1 MLKTQIK
8 CIYRAFYHLRR
19 IARNRRYLNR
29 SSMTQLVHG
38 LAISQ
43 LDYANALYVELPAT
57 LLDRLQRIQNAA
69 VRLIF
74 RLKKRDHVTPIM
86 KKLHWLPDRQRI
98 EYKVL
103 VLTASIIYN
112 ISASIILLP
121 PPI

>member
-1 MLKTQIK
+1 M
-8 CIYRAFYHLRR
+8 
-19 IARNRRYLNR
+19 
-29 SSMTQLVHG
+29 
-38 LAISQ
+38 
-43 LDYANALYVELPAT
+43 ELPAT

-103 VLTASIIYN
+103 VLTYICLNNPA
-112 ISASIILLP
+112 A